1 MRLTASS
8 NAVRATMIKPKPTP
22 NRLQHPIHWLLGC
35 VAVVALIIAGIS
47 LDASAIAQARSP
59 DSGAHLA
66 FGGHPATG
74 RRGEA
79 TALHHADNT
88 ATSAALAEQNTS
100 TSKSTQAALSA
111 SRCRHHEPPGKVMAV
126 DLATQ
131 EIVFYRDGCELGA
144 SLITTGRAGLRTP
157 TGTYHIFAKYS
168 PIGFSSPWPK
178 SSPYYYAP
186 EKAQYAMEFAAG
198 GFFLHSAPWEPPSAF
213 GPNSENGSFA
223 SHGCI
228 HIPTPTMQW
237 LYSWA
242 TIGTTLI
249 VSP

>member
-1 MRLTASS
+1 
-8 NAVRATMIKPKPTP
+8 MIKPKPTP
-22 NRLQHPIHWLLGC
+22 NRLRHPIHWLLGC

-47 LDASAIAQARSP
+47 VDASAIAQARAP
-59 DSGAHLA
+59 DSGAHLT

-88 ATSAALAEQNTS
+88 ATSAALAEQNMS

-111 SRCRHHEPPGKVMAV
+111 SQCRHHEPPGKVMAV

-157 TGTYHIFAKYS
+157 AGIYHIFAKYS
-168 PIGFSSPWPK
+168 PIRFSSPWPQ

-186 EKAQYAMEFAAG
+186 EKAPYAMEFAAG

-242 TIGTTLI
+242 MIGTTLI
-249 VSP
+249 VSS

>member
-1 MRLTASS
+1 
-8 NAVRATMIKPKPTP
+8 MIKPTPTP
-22 NRLQHPIHWLLGC
+22 NRLQHPIRRLLGC
-35 VAVVALIIAGIS
+35 VAVVALIIAGICVN
-47 LDASAIAQARSP
+47 ASAIAQVRAP
-59 DSGAHLA
+59 DGGAHLT
-66 FGGHPATG
+66 FGEHTATG
-74 RRGEA
+74 QRGEA
-79 TALHHADNT
+79 TAFHHADIT
-88 ATSAALAEQNTS
+88 ATIAALTEQITS
-100 TSKSTQAALSA
+100 AYKSMQAALSA
-111 SRCRHHEPPGKVMAV
+111 SRCRHDEPPGKVMAV
-126 DLATQ
+126 DLTTQ
-131 EIVFYRDGCELGA
+131 EIVFYRDGCELGT

-168 PIGFSSPWPK
+168 PIRFYSPWPK

-186 EKAQYAMEFAAG
+186 ENAQYAMEFAAG

-249 VSP
+249 ISS